1 MDGCP
6 RFCSKW
12 ALFLF
17 IPVFLGTFLS
27 CVSMATIT
35 FHGVGI
41 KALSACVPPRIVYNK
56 DLGYL
61 IPEEEIEKTINNIG
75 IEQRRIADD
84 DVTASDLCFK
94 AAQQLMADNEI
105 DPASIDVLLFM
116 SQTPDYRI
124 PATSCL
130 LQERLGLS
138 KETLCFD
145 ISLGCSGYLFALST
159 AFAYASMQGVNRVLL
174 LDGETFSKIV
184 NRRDKV
190 DWPLYGDAGTATL
203 VEKGDF
209 GDSTFILNTDGSGK
223 DVLKVH
229 AGMRN
234 PITPDSCVERERED
248 GNIRTDLEVFM
259 DGMDVFNFA
268 ISKVPRSIKSLLQ
281 VSENSVE
288 DVDYLVFHQAN
299 RFMMDFFVK
308 KLKINPDKVPYCI
321 HKYGNTSSAS
331 VPLTISS
338 ELVGA
343 LDGNKTVVLSAFGAG
358 LSWGAAL
365 LQMHDCKVSPVVE
378 Y

>member
-1 MDGCP
+1 
-6 RFCSKW
+6 
-12 ALFLF
+12 
-17 IPVFLGTFLS
+17 
-27 CVSMATIT
+27 MAKLT

-41 KALSACVPPRIVYNK
+41 KAISACVPQQVVYNK

-75 IEQRRIADD
+75 IVERRIAAS

-94 AAQQLMADNEI
+94 AAQQLMTDNCIAPE
-105 DPASIDVLLFM
+105 SIDVLLFM

-130 LQERLGLS
+130 LQERLGLPR
-138 KETLCFD
+138 ETMCFD

-159 AFAYASMQGVNRVLL
+159 AFAYASMEGVNRVLL

-209 GDSTFILNTDGSGK
+209 QPSTFMLYTDGSGA
-223 DVLKVH
+223 DTLKIH

-234 PITPDSCVERERED
+234 PITPQSCVEREQED
-248 GNIRTDLEVFM
+248 GNIRSDLEVFM

-268 ISKVPRSIKSLLQ
+268 ISKVPKSIKALLK
-281 VSENSVE
+281 ETNDTID

-308 KLKINPDKVPYCI
+308 KLKISHDRVPYCI
-321 HKYGNTSSAS
+321 GKYGNVSSAS

-338 ELVGA
+338 ELNGK
-343 LDGNKTVVLSAFGAG
+343 LEGDNKIVLSAFGAG
-358 LSWGAAL
+358 LSWGSAIM
-365 LQMHDCKVSPVVE
+365 QMHHCHVSPVIE

>member
-1 MDGCP
+1 
-6 RFCSKW
+6 
-12 ALFLF
+12 
-17 IPVFLGTFLS
+17 
-27 CVSMATIT
+27 MAKLT

-41 KALSACVPPRIVYNK
+41 KAMSACVPPDVVYNK

-75 IEQRRIADD
+75 VVERRIAAP
-84 DVTASDLCFK
+84 DVMASDLCYK
-94 AAQQLMADNEI
+94 AARQLMADNDI

-130 LQERLGLS
+130 LQHRLELPR
-138 KETLCFD
+138 ETMCLD
-145 ISLGCSGYLFALST
+145 ISLGCSGFLYALST
-159 AFAYASMQGVNRVLL
+159 AFAYASMEGVNRVLL

-203 VEKGDF
+203 IEKGDY
-209 GDSTFILNTDGSGK
+209 GDSTFMLYTDGSGEG
-223 DVLKVH
+223 VLNIH

-234 PITPDSCVERERED
+234 PITADSCVERVRED

-268 ISKVPRSIKSLLQ
+268 ISKVPKSIKQLLK
-281 VSENSVE
+281 ETE
-288 DVDYLVFHQAN
+288 KDIDDVDYLVFHQAN
-299 RFMMDFFVK
+299 LFMMDFFVK
-308 KLKINPDKVPYCI
+308 KLKADPSRVPYCI
-321 HKYGNTSSAS
+321 KKYGNTSSTS
-331 VPLTISS
+331 VPLTVSS
-338 ELVGA
+338 ELAGKLNGA
-343 LDGNKTVVLSAFGAG
+343 HTMIMSAFGAG
-358 LSWGAAL
+358 LSWGSAL
-365 LQMHDCKVSPVVE
+365 LQMRDCNVSPVIE

>member
-1 MDGCP
+1 
-6 RFCSKW
+6 
-12 ALFLF
+12 
-17 IPVFLGTFLS
+17 
-27 CVSMATIT
+27 MAKIT

-41 KALSACVPPRIVYNK
+41 KALSACVPPEVVYNK

-75 IEQRRIADD
+75 IVERRIAAP
-84 DVTASDLCFK
+84 DVMASDLCYK
-94 AAQQLMADNEI
+94 AAQQLMADNDIAPE
-105 DPASIDVLLFM
+105 SIDVLLFM
-116 SQTPDYRI
+116 SQTADYRI

-130 LQERLGLS
+130 LQHRLGLPR
-138 KETLCFD
+138 ETMCFD

-159 AFAYASMQGVNRVLL
+159 AFAYASMKGINRVLL

-203 VEKGDF
+203 IEKGNY
-209 GDSTFILNTDGSGK
+209 GDSTFLLYTDGSGE
-223 DVLKVH
+223 DTLKIH

-234 PITPDSCVERERED
+234 PITPESCVERECED
-248 GNIRTDLEVFM
+248 GNIRSDLEVFM

-268 ISKVPRSIKSLLQ
+268 ISKVPKSIKQLLKETEKT
-281 VSENSVE
+281 VD

-299 RFMMDFFVK
+299 RFMMDFLVK
-308 KLKINPDKVPYCI
+308 KLKMEPDRVPYCI

-338 ELVGA
+338 ELCGK
-343 LDGNKTVVLSAFGAG
+343 LDGDHTMLMSGFGAG
-358 LSWGAAL
+358 LSWGSVL
-365 LQMHDCKVSPVVE
+365 LSMHDCKVSPVIE

>member
-1 MDGCP
+1 M
-6 RFCSKW
+6 
-12 ALFLF
+12 
-17 IPVFLGTFLS
+17 
-27 CVSMATIT
+27 
-35 FHGVGI
+35 
-41 KALSACVPPRIVYNK
+41 SACVPPDVVYNK

-61 IPEEEIEKTINNIG
+61 IPEEEIEKTISNIG
-75 IEQRRIADD
+75 IEQRRIAAP
-84 DVTASDLCFK
+84 DVMASDLCYK
-94 AAQQLMADNEI
+94 AACQLMADNDISPE
-105 DPASIDVLLFM
+105 SIDVLLFM

-124 PATSCL
+124 PATSCI
-130 LQERLGLS
+130 LQQRLGLP
-138 KETLCFD
+138 KETMCFD

-159 AFAYASMQGVNRVLL
+159 AFAYASMEGVNRVLL

-203 VEKGDF
+203 IEKGDYA
-209 GDSTFILNTDGSGK
+209 DSTFMLYTDGSGE
-223 DVLKVH
+223 DTLKIH

-234 PITPDSCVERERED
+234 PVTPDSCVERERED

-268 ISKVPRSIKSLLQ
+268 ISKVPKSIKMLLK
-281 VSENSVE
+281 ETDRTMD

-308 KLKINPDKVPYCI
+308 KLKISPDRVPYCI
-321 HKYGNTSSAS
+321 SKYGNTSSAS

-338 ELVGA
+338 ELNGRLA
-343 LDGNKTVVLSAFGAG
+343 GSHTVVMSAFGAG
-358 LSWGAAL
+358 LSWGAAI
-365 LQMHDCKVSPVVE
+365 LQMRDCNVSPVID

>member
-1 MDGCP
+1 
-6 RFCSKW
+6 
-12 ALFLF
+12 
-17 IPVFLGTFLS
+17 
-27 CVSMATIT
+27 MAKIT
-35 FHGVGI
+35 FKGVGI
-41 KALSACVPPRIVYNK
+41 KALSACVPPEVVYNK

-75 IEQRRIADD
+75 IEQRRIAAP
-84 DVTASDLCFK
+84 DVTASDLCYN
-94 AAQQLMADNEI
+94 AACRLMEDNDI
-105 DPASIDVLLFM
+105 DPSSIDVLLFM

-130 LQERLGLS
+130 LQHRLGLPR
-138 KETLCFD
+138 ETMCFD

-203 VEKGDF
+203 VEKGDY
-209 GDSTFILNTDGSGK
+209 GTSTFMLNTDGSGEN
-223 DVLKVH
+223 VLKIH

-234 PITPDSCVERERED
+234 PITAESCVEREQED
-248 GNIRTDLEVFM
+248 GNIRSDLEVFM

-268 ISKVPRSIKSLLQ
+268 ISKVPKSIKQLLKETEHT
-281 VSENSVE
+281 VD
-288 DVDYLVFHQAN
+288 DVDYLIFHQAN

-308 KLKINPDKVPYCI
+308 KLKMSPERVPYCI
-321 HKYGNTSSAS
+321 NKYGNTSSAS
-331 VPLTISS
+331 VPLTIAS
-338 ELVGA
+338 ELQGR
-343 LDGNKTVVLSAFGAG
+343 LDGDHTVVLSAFGAG
-358 LSWGAAL
+358 LSWGSAIMS
-365 LQMHDCKVSPVVE
+365 MHDCNVSPVIE

>member
-1 MDGCP
+1 
-6 RFCSKW
+6 
-12 ALFLF
+12 
-17 IPVFLGTFLS
+17 
-27 CVSMATIT
+27 MAKIT

-41 KALSACVPPRIVYNK
+41 KALSACVPPEVIYNK

-75 IEQRRIADD
+75 IIERRIAAP
-84 DVTASDLCFK
+84 DVMASDLCYK
-94 AAQQLMADNEI
+94 AAQQLMADNDIAPE
-105 DPASIDVLLFM
+105 SIDVLLFM

-130 LQERLGLS
+130 LQHRLGLPR
-138 KETLCFD
+138 ETMCFD

-159 AFAYASMQGVNRVLL
+159 AFAYASMEGINRVLL

-184 NRRDKV
+184 SRRDKV

-203 VEKGDF
+203 IEKGDY
-209 GDSTFILNTDGSGK
+209 GDSTFMLYTDGSGE
-223 DVLKVH
+223 DTLKIH

-234 PITPDSCVERERED
+234 PITPESCVEREQED
-248 GNIRTDLEVFM
+248 GNIRSDLEVYM

-268 ISKVPRSIKSLLQ
+268 ISKVPKSIKQLLK
-281 VSENSVE
+281 ETEKSVD
-288 DVDYLVFHQAN
+288 DVDYLIFHQAN

-308 KLKINPDKVPYCI
+308 KLKMDPDRVPYCI

-338 ELVGA
+338 ELCGK
-343 LDGNKTVVLSAFGAG
+343 LDGDHTMLMSGFGAG
-358 LSWGAAL
+358 LSWGSAL
-365 LQMHDCKVSPVVE
+365 MSMRDCKVSPVIE

>member
-1 MDGCP
+1 
-6 RFCSKW
+6 
-12 ALFLF
+12 
-17 IPVFLGTFLS
+17 
-27 CVSMATIT
+27 MAKIT

-41 KALSACVPPRIVYNK
+41 KALSACVPPEIVYNK

-61 IPEEEIEKTINNIG
+61 IPEEEIEKTISNIG
-75 IEQRRIADD
+75 IEQRRIAAP

-94 AAQQLMADNEI
+94 AARRLMEDNQIAPE
-105 DPASIDVLLFM
+105 SIDVLLFM
-116 SQTPDYRI
+116 SQTADYRI

-130 LQERLGLS
+130 LQQRLGLPR
-138 KETLCFD
+138 ETLCFD

-159 AFAYASMQGVNRVLL
+159 AFAYASMQGINRVLL

-203 VEKGDF
+203 IEKGDY
-209 GDSTFILNTDGSGK
+209 GDSTFMLYTDGSGENT
-223 DVLKVH
+223 LKIH

-234 PITPDSCVERERED
+234 PITPDSCVEREQEE
-248 GNIRTDLEVFM
+248 GNIRSDLEVFM

-268 ISKVPRSIKSLLQ
+268 ISKVPKSIKLLLK
-281 VSENSVE
+281 ETEKTIN

-308 KLKINPDKVPYCI
+308 KLKISPDRVPYCI
-321 HKYGNTSSAS
+321 SKYGNTSSAS
-331 VPLTISS
+331 VPLTVSS
-338 ELVGA
+338 ELSGQ
-343 LDGNKTVVLSAFGAG
+343 LDGSHTVVMSAFGAG
-358 LSWGAAL
+358 LSWGAAIM
-365 LQMHDCKVSPVVE
+365 QMRDCKVSPVIE

>member
-1 MDGCP
+1 
-6 RFCSKW
+6 
-12 ALFLF
+12 
-17 IPVFLGTFLS
+17 
-27 CVSMATIT
+27 MAKIT

-41 KALSACVPPRIVYNK
+41 KALSACVPPEIVYNK

-61 IPEEEIEKTINNIG
+61 IPEEEIEKTISNIG
-75 IEQRRIADD
+75 IEQRRIAAP

-94 AAQQLMADNEI
+94 AARRLMEDNQIAPE
-105 DPASIDVLLFM
+105 SIDVLLFM
-116 SQTPDYRI
+116 SQTADYRI

-130 LQERLGLS
+130 LQQRLGLPR
-138 KETLCFD
+138 ETLCFD

-159 AFAYASMQGVNRVLL
+159 AFAYASMQGINRVLL

-203 VEKGDF
+203 IEKGDY
-209 GDSTFILNTDGSGK
+209 GDSTFMLYTDGSGENT
-223 DVLKVH
+223 LKIH

-234 PITPDSCVERERED
+234 PITPDSCVEREQEE
-248 GNIRTDLEVFM
+248 GNIRSDLEVFM

-268 ISKVPRSIKSLLQ
+268 ISKVPKSIKLLLK
-281 VSENSVE
+281 ETDKTID

-308 KLKINPDKVPYCI
+308 KLKILPDRVPYCI
-321 HKYGNTSSAS
+321 SKYGNTSSAS
-331 VPLTISS
+331 VPLTVSS
-338 ELVGA
+338 ELSGQ
-343 LDGNKTVVLSAFGAG
+343 LDGSHTVVMSAFGAG
-358 LSWGAAL
+358 LSWGAAIM
-365 LQMHDCKVSPVVE
+365 QMRDCKVSPVIE